1 MSTQRVLAAAAAL
14 REFSLEEVAVFCD
27 EPPSV
32 IVKVLENTAG
42 AVTRLRD
49 GPTGRQVWRVQDPE
63 GLRRRVDAEQPA
75 GEPLDAPADKAR
87 VDVSHAT
94 RLQYAEQTLIECG
107 RGQSSDERRVLL
119 ATAMNHL
126 RQVVA
131 NTLPPGRPWWAVEL
145 SPIELGVELSR
156 YTDAA
161 TFTRLQ
167 LDVEVASLT
176 EHDLTGRPVAT
187 KVLTDTVQRLQ
198 PLTSLLDQQR
208 MHGVVGRFFD
218 LVIAQVAPN
227 QESSVAAPGRLL
239 TALARRRV
247 RAEVEHSLDGAMRSL
262 VPLLTNIGRDD
273 GDRQHGLY
281 EVLADLPGGREHIVV
296 YSDLLQ
302 LLPRQFGWQA
312 AAERLP
318 GALTE
323 AVTESATSS
332 HLKLCANMLEQDLLR
347 SPYGSEPALIGSAVH
362 VFHQLAEKGAG
373 FDDSIRS
380 RSDRTCCE
388 LLSLAKALT

>member
-32 IVKVLENTAG
+32 IVKVFESTAG
-42 AVTRLRD
+42 AVTRVQD
-49 GPTGRQVWRVQDPE
+49 EPAGTQVWRVRDLE
-63 GLRRRVDAEQPA
+63 RLRRRVDAEQPA
-75 GEPLDAPADKAR
+75 EPLDAPAEKAR
-87 VDVSHAT
+87 VEVSHAT

-131 NTLPPGRPWWAVEL
+131 NTLPHGRPWWAVEL
-145 SPIELGVELSR
+145 SPVELGVELPR
-156 YTDAA
+156 HTDAA
-161 TFTRLQ
+161 TSTRLQ

-187 KVLTDTVQRLQ
+187 KDLTDTVQRLQ
-198 PLTSLLDQQR
+198 PLTSLLDEQR
-208 MHGVVGRFFD
+208 MNGVVSRFFD

-227 QESSVAAPGRLL
+227 NESSLSAPGRLL

-247 RAEVEHSLDGAMRSL
+247 RVEVERSLDGAMRSL
-262 VPLLTNIGRDD
+262 VPLLRNIGRDD

-281 EVLADLPGGREHIVV
+281 EVLEDLPGGREHIVV

-302 LLPRQFGWQA
+302 LLPQQFRWLR

-323 AVTESATSS
+323 AVTESATSY

-362 VFHQLAEKGAG
+362 VFQQLAEEGAG

-388 LLSLAKALT
+388 LLSLAKVLT